1 MKKSDGQAPK
11 AQRAE
16 LLDFA
21 SLDYLDSLEGV
32 PSLDDK
38 ATSGFSLD
46 RLKQLF
52 PGMITAMLIALAAMF
67 LAQHYLAPA
76 VFFALLLGMSVNFL
90 GTMDTTRSG
99 LDVTAKQVLR
109 LGIAISGAQLTLQE
123 IAALGFDI
131 VIAIILVVAI
141 IFSSGVVLARLFKL
155 PRELGVL
162 AGGAVAICGASAA
175 LAISTVLPASQTR
188 ERHTIFVI
196 VCVACLSTIAMIA
209 YPIMAQNLGL
219 SDAEAGLLLGGSIH
233 DVAQV
238 LGAGYAISTEAG
250 EVATVSKLLRVAL
263 LFPVVMLIAFWV
275 GARKLGAARSVPK
288 LPGFLVAFI
297 IVVGLNS
304 VGLIA
309 PFIAAFLADA
319 ARFFLVLAVAAL
331 GVKTS
336 FGGLRDIG
344 KAPLLLITAQSA
356 LMVGLMLLFILVFQ
370 PV

>member
-1 MKKSDGQAPK
+1 MTKPESRASG
-11 AQRAE
+11 AQRSD

-21 SLDYLDSLEGV
+21 SLDYLDSLEGL
-32 PSLDDK
+32 PSIDDK
-38 ATSGFSLD
+38 ADSGFSLD
-46 RLKQLF
+46 RLKRLF

-67 LAQHYLAPA
+67 LAQYYLAPA

-90 GTMDTTRSG
+90 GTMETTRAG

-109 LGIAISGAQLTLQE
+109 LGIAISGAQLTFQE

-131 VIAIILVVAI
+131 VIAIMLVVAI

-155 PRELGVL
+155 PRELGIL

-209 YPIMAQNLGL
+209 YPIMAQSLGL
-219 SDAEAGLLLGGSIH
+219 SDAEAGLMLGGAIH

-263 LFPVVMLIAFWV
+263 LFPVVMLIAFRY
-275 GARKLGAARSVPK
+275 ASRKLGATRSVPK
-288 LPGFLVAFI
+288 LPGFLLAFI
-297 IVVGLNS
+297 IIVGANS
-304 VGLIA
+304 MGLIA
-309 PFIAAFLADA
+309 PYMAAFLADT

-336 FGGLRDIG
+336 FGALRDIG
-344 KAPLLLITAQSA
+344 KGPILLITAQSA
-356 LMVGLMLLFILVFQ
+356 LMVGLMLLFIIVFQ